1 MNAKKNALT
10 WVFGLLSLALA
21 VALAVTQ
28 LGAAAAGAGTD
39 TESAAFST
47 PEDAISY
54 FIDCV
59 KSQDMDAAL
68 KACAI
73 NEIAR
78 GFDFEAMAN
87 RLRTVLPVAVS
98 YLPAEY
104 PMYVEYNKQ
113 KATALIMLQ
122 TIHFLN
128 SFRLP
133 EQYADLLD
141 GVPTVVNPE
150 DDVVQG
156 MIDELDPALTDMQI
170 IQIGKHTMHDD
181 EQNRKN
187 QKAQAAC
194 YGADDMQ
201 FRAVLYECGGEYFVG
216 GFTLVQYGKKWLL
229 FNLSDPLTGIS
240 AFGNVQKLSGQ
251 AEFGGMIQ

>member
-1 MNAKKNALT
+1 MNGKKNALT
-10 WVFGLLSLALA
+10 WVFGFLSLALA

-28 LGAAAAGAGTD
+28 LGTAAAGAGAD
-39 TESAAFST
+39 TESMAFPS
-47 PEDAISY
+47 PEEAIGY

-59 KSQDMDAAL
+59 KNQDIDAAL
-68 KACAI
+68 RACAI
-73 NEIAR
+73 DEAAR
-78 GFDFEAMAN
+78 GYDFEAMAN
-87 RLRTVLPVAVS
+87 RLRIIQPVAMTYMPS
-98 YLPAEY
+98 DY
-104 PMYVEYNKQ
+104 PMYVVYNKSRITSQ
-113 KATALIMLQ
+113 IMLQ
-122 TIHFLN
+122 TIHFIN
-128 SFRLP
+128 SFSLP
-133 EQYADLLD
+133 EQYSGLLE

-156 MIDELDPALTDMQI
+156 VIAELDPALADMRI
-170 IQIGKHTMHDD
+170 IQIGKHPMHDD

-201 FRAVLYECGGEYFVG
+201 FRAVLYQCGGEYFIG
-216 GFTLVQYGKKWLL
+216 GFTLVQYGKKWLI

-251 AEFGGMIQ
+251 AEFGSMIQ